1 MKWLEKR
8 PFIVLLTGVFGIAL
22 SSIFVRYSAAPPTVT
37 AVWRLLWAV
46 LLLIP
51 IVFTQKKTRE
61 ELLRLDFK
69 TILRSCISG
78 LCLAV
83 HFALWF
89 ASLQHT
95 TVAASTTIVCTEVI
109 WVAIGYCL
117 FQKGR
122 LTWQMILAIGIT
134 LTGSVL
140 IAATDLRAGKLH
152 LYGDLLALFA
162 AMVEAGHTL
171 IGKRI
176 RRTVSTTVYTFVVY
190 LSGTIV
196 LLASCLVQKQSI
208 VSYGNSAIVVGLLLA
223 VFSTLLGH
231 SSFSWCLRFFS
242 PSFVSASKLCEPV
255 VAAAVAGILFEEIP
269 GIWLV
274 IGGLVILAG
283 VFYYSR
289 LERKEEKHEI
299 PQRQIRK

>member
-8 PFIVLLTGVFGIAL
+8 PFVVLVTGIFGIAL
-22 SSIFVRYSAAPPTVT
+22 SSIFVRFSAAPPVVT

-46 LLLIP
+46 LLLTP
-51 IVFTQKKTRE
+51 VVFGKRNIRE
-61 ELLRLDFK
+61 ELRSLDGK
-69 TILRSCISG
+69 TVLRSCISG
-78 LCLAV
+78 VCLAV

-89 ASLQHT
+89 ASLQNT

-122 LTWQMILAIGIT
+122 LTWQMLLAIAIT
-134 LTGSVL
+134 LLGSFM
-140 IAATDLRAGKLH
+140 IAMTDLRAGKLH
-152 LYGDLLALFA
+152 LYGDLLALAA

-176 RRTVSTTVYTFVVY
+176 RKTVSTTVYTFLVY
-190 LSGTIV
+190 SSGTV
-196 LLASCLVQKQSI
+196 LLLLSCLIQKQSL
-208 VSYGNSAIVVGLLLA
+208 VGYGSSAIVVGLLLA
-223 VFSTLLGH
+223 VFSTILGH

-255 VAAAVAGILFEEIP
+255 VAAVVAAFLFGEIP
-269 GIWLV
+269 GLWL
-274 IGGLVILAG
+274 ILGGVVILVG
-283 VFYYSR
+283 VFYYSQ
-289 LERKEEKHEI
+289 LERKEENYEI
-299 PQRQIRK
+299 PQG

>member
-1 MKWLEKR
+1 MHAQMKWLEKR
-8 PFIVLLTGVFGIAL
+8 PFVVLVTGIFGIAL
-22 SSIFVRYSAAPPTVT
+22 SSILVRFSEAPPVVT

-46 LLLIP
+46 MLLTP
-51 IVFTQKKTRE
+51 IVLGKQSVRAELRNLDAKTV
-61 ELLRLDFK
+61 LK
-69 TILRSCISG
+69 SCISG
-78 LCLAV
+78 ICLAV

-122 LTWQMILAIGIT
+122 LTWQMILAIVIT
-134 LTGSVL
+134 LTGSVM
-140 IAATDLRAGKLH
+140 IAITDLRAGKLH
-152 LYGDLLALFA
+152 LYGDLLALVA

-176 RRTVSTTVYTFVVY
+176 RKTVSTTVYTFMVY
-190 LSGTIV
+190 TSGTA
-196 LLASCLVQKQSI
+196 LLLLSCLVQKQSL
-208 VSYGNSAIVVGLLLA
+208 VGYGNSVVIVGLLLA

-255 VAAAVAGILFEEIP
+255 VAAVVAAFLFGEIP
-269 GIWLV
+269 GPWL
-274 IGGLVILAG
+274 ILGGIVILAG
-283 VFYYSR
+283 VFYYSQI
-289 LERKEEKHEI
+289 ERKTEE
-299 PQRQIRK
+299 QT